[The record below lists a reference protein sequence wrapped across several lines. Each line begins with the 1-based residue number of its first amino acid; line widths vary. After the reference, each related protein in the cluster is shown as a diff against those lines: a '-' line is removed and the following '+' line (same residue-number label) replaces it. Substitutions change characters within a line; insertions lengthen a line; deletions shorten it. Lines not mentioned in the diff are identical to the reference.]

1 MDSIESLTQLEI
13 DLASPEMAKLSSRLT
28 GLGHLKS
35 HAMSQLGDEVQEKS
49 NGKFKCK
56 ELADKLLKARS
67 VRGPGAESKELE
79 EVPWPLR
86 VRSMHH
92 WSSKTLKNAKRDV
105 PKHAIVA
112 CMEVL
117 TVSDYRPKLLRES
130 AAARY
135 LRTILRKILNSG
147 LKKIKGAT
155 QPRGQGRIKWTYH
168 DGLSWE
174 DKSFTPGSSDAR
186 KLLLD
191 HSRLVEGKERGQ
203 EVVGLLNRVLK
214 HKAALIKSGD
224 QAYADVVAPEVSTC
238 VRNLLNVSGRSC
250 LIRDALIH
258 II

>member
-1 MDSIESLTQLEI
+1 MDSVESLAQLEV
-13 DLASPEMAKLSSRLT
+13 DLASPEMAKLCSRPT

-35 HAMSQLGDEVQEKS
+35 HAMSQLGDKIQEKS
-49 NGKFKCK
+49 NGKFKYK
-56 ELADKLLKARS
+56 ELSDKLLKARS
-67 VRGPGAESKELE
+67 VRGLGAESKELE
-79 EVPWPLR
+79 EVPWPLH

-112 CMEVL
+112 CMEDL
-117 TVSDYRPKLLRES
+117 TVSDYRPKLLSES
-130 AAARY
+130 AAACY
-135 LRTILRKILNSG
+135 LRTGLHKILNSG

-174 DKSFTPGSSDAR
+174 DKSLTPGSSDAR

-203 EVVGLLNRVLK
+203 EVVGLLNRILK
-214 HKAALIKSGD
+214 HSSALIKPGD
-224 QAYADVVAPEVSTC
+224 QAYAGVVAPEVSTC
-238 VRNLLNVSGRSC
+238 VQNLLNVSGRSC
-250 LIRDALIH
+250 LIRYALIH
-258 II
+258 VV